1 MNTSTILK
9 GTLFLGLSNT
19 EDLKEQKNA
28 VDDLISN
35 NEDIDLEQLRA
46 IYPEIQFSLSKNEI
60 DPNLEIHEIL
70 ISNVIWVGFAENTNT
85 TTIQTTCNEIQA
97 WFDAKGSCINGAE
110 LVAGL
115 QADKAF
121 SHLEF
126 SNIKPSNQ
134 INFIELEI
142 I

>member
-9 GTLFLGLSNT
+9 GTLFLGFSNT
-19 EDLKEQKNA
+19 EDLEEQKNA
-28 VDDLISN
+28 VKDLISN
-35 NEDIDLEQLRA
+35 NEDISLEQLRA

-70 ISNVIWVGFAENTNT
+70 VSNVIWVGFPENTNT
-85 TTIQTTCNEIQA
+85 TTIQTACNDIQA
-97 WFDAKGSCINGAE
+97 WFDAKGSYINGAE
-110 LVAGL
+110 IIAGL

-121 SHLEF
+121 SQLEF
-126 SNIKPSNQ
+126 SNAKPSNQ